1 MKDLSGK
8 RLLLLGGSIWK
19 DAIKQF
25 AEEHRLTLIATG
37 NDMSAG
43 IFEIS
48 QEKYNVNSTD
58 IDGMKKLI
66 KEKNIDG
73 VYLGGSESV
82 IAAACQ
88 YVNDLKKPCYCT
100 KEQWNFLQNKSNF
113 KDLCIKFG
121 LPVVPKYAVTDK
133 NIDSI
138 AKSIDFP
145 VITKPI
151 DGCGS
156 NGFSVCKDIVEL
168 KKGYNRAAENSPTKS
183 VICEKFVKNDGV
195 VVFYTFSNGKVYFS
209 GLEDKFPVK
218 YEKQGSYVG
227 GLFVFESKLTEEF
240 RARFERKIQNMVS
253 SIGIK
258 EGSAWIEVFH
268 DGDDYYFNEVGFR
281 YGGSVSI
288 YPVNYFHN
296 INQVA
301 SDIYFA
307 LTGESNIMDHSSLI
321 PRSLP
326 KKKKYCIYPIHLKP
340 GIIKNIKGI
349 DDVRAMRDVVFIS
362 VTKHEN
368 DFVADTGSFNQTF
381 ALVHFVCDDTKECG
395 DIIDKIC
402 HTVEVVDTNG
412 YNMVNIMLDMNNVVF

>member
-156 NGFSVCKDIVEL
+156 NGFSVLLMI
-168 KKGYNRAAENSPTKS
+168 S
-183 VICEKFVKNDGV
+183 
-195 VVFYTFSNGKVYFS
+195 
-209 GLEDKFPVK
+209 
-218 YEKQGSYVG
+218 
-227 GLFVFESKLTEEF
+227 
-240 RARFERKIQNMVS
+240 
-253 SIGIK
+253 
-258 EGSAWIEVFH
+258 
-268 DGDDYYFNEVGFR
+268 
-281 YGGSVSI
+281 
-288 YPVNYFHN
+288 
-296 INQVA
+296 
-301 SDIYFA
+301 YFA
-307 LTGESNIMDHSSLI
+307 LQVSILYNLI
-321 PRSLP
+321 YYFFLN
-326 KKKKYCIYPIHLKP
+326 HL
-340 GIIKNIKGI
+340 
-349 DDVRAMRDVVFIS
+349 VLLHLLFLA
-362 VTKHEN
+362 
-368 DFVADTGSFNQTF
+368 
-381 ALVHFVCDDTKECG
+381 
-395 DIIDKIC
+395 
-402 HTVEVVDTNG
+402 
-412 YNMVNIMLDMNNVVF
+412 